1 MTGRTLSGRY
11 KLVEIIGRGG
21 MAEVWRARDE
31 RLNRDVAIKQLRV
44 NLATD
49 SNFQARFN
57 REAQSAAGLNHPNI
71 VGVYDTGTERDEH
84 GIMVPYIVMEL
95 VQGRTLREI
104 LRSGQRIPD
113 ATAFQY
119 TTGVLDALAY
129 SHKAGIVHR
138 DIKPANVMLT
148 TAGQIKVMDFGIA
161 RAVSDTSATM
171 TQTAAIIGTA
181 QYLSPEQAR
190 GETVD
195 ARSDLYSTGCLL
207 YELLTGKPPFQG
219 DSPVSVAY
227 QHVREAVTPP
237 SQLNPNVTP
246 QMDAVVLKALAKDP
260 DQRYQSA
267 EEMRADCA
275 RLLSGEQVT
284 AVIPPAVVTPAGDD
298 MATQVFTPNDTV
310 SETAIQTGPARA
322 LDPTTQD
329 AIEEYEEPKKKRS
342 WLTFVLVGLLLV
354 LLGIVG
360 FFFLQMNGS
369 DDKKDVVSVPSVLTS
384 MEEAAKNTLTEAN
397 LVPKVKYSDG
407 DAETKGQVIAQDPVG
422 GTEVRIGSTVTIT
435 VNSGPKT
442 LAVPEGLIGMSET
455 EARAAL
461 AEAGFTN
468 VIKQDAP
475 ANKEGPDTAEDTV
488 VDVQPASGKKIQSD
502 TQITIYVATGKS
514 TLPRVIGMTA
524 DEAKAELAK
533 SGFTNVEVWETE
545 TSVEAENGKVTLQN
559 PTGNTTQLRSTSITL
574 TVARYKAP
582 APAATT
588 TAPGGE
594 RTNAA
599 DPGRNPEGEN

>member
-1 MTGRTLSGRY
+1 MTGQTLSGRY
-11 KLVEIIGRGG
+11 RLVEVIGRGG

-31 RLNRDVAIKQLRV
+31 RLNRDVAVKQLRT

-49 SNFQARFN
+49 SSFQMRFN
-57 REAQSAAGLNHPNI
+57 REAQAAAGLNHPNI
-71 VGVYDTGTERDEH
+71 VGVYDTGTERDAH

-119 TTGVLDALAY
+119 TAGVLDALAY

-148 TAGQIKVMDFGIA
+148 TSGQIKVMDFGIA

-195 ARSDLYSTGCLL
+195 ARSDIYSTGCLL

-237 SQLNPNVTP
+237 SQLNPSITP

-260 DQRYQSA
+260 AERYQSA
-267 EEMRADCA
+267 EEMRADCT
-275 RLLSGEQVT
+275 RLLSGEAVT
-284 AVIPPAVVTPAGDD
+284 AVIPPAIVTPAGDD
-298 MATQVFTPNDTV
+298 MATQVLSPNATV
-310 SETAIQTGPARA
+310 SETAVQTAPARA
-322 LDPTTQD
+322 LDPVTQNALD
-329 AIEEYEEPKKKRS
+329 EEDEPKRRR

-360 FFFLQMNGS
+360 FFFLQMNSG
-369 DDKKDVVSVPSVLTS
+369 DDKDDVVAVPSVLAST
-384 MEEAAKNTLTEAN
+384 EEAAKQTLTEAN
-397 LVPKVKYSDG
+397 LVPKVNYKEG
-407 DAETKGQVIAQDPVG
+407 DEETKGQVTAQDPVG
-422 GTEVRIGSTVTIT
+422 GTEVKIGSTVTIT
-435 VNSGPKT
+435 VNSGPEA
-442 LAVPEGLIGMSET
+442 LEVPQGLIGMTES

-468 VIKQDAP
+468 VVKQDAP
-475 ANKEGPDTAEDTV
+475 ANKETPDTAEDTV
-488 VDVQPASGKKIQSD
+488 VDVQPASGKKLKADS
-502 TQITIYVATGKS
+502 QITIYVATGKS

-524 DEAKAELAK
+524 DEAKQELAK
-533 SGFTNVEVWETE
+533 LGFTNVEVWETE
-545 TSVEAENGKVTLQN
+545 TSVQADNGKVTLQN

-574 TVARYKAP
+574 TVAKYKAP
-582 APAATT
+582 APTPAASQP
-588 TAPGGE
+588 TAAGGQ
-594 RTNAA
+594 
-599 DPGRNPEGEN
+599 EGEG